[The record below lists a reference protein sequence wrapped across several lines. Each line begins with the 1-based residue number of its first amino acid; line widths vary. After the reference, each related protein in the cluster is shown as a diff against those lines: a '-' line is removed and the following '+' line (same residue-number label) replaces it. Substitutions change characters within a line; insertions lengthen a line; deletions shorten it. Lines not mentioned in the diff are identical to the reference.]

1 MASKLNVSRRSFLK
15 IAAATAAVGAA
26 TGAVSQ
32 AHTALAETGN
42 PESSDVR
49 HIRTTCRGC
58 GKMECGVWV
67 TVENGRAIKIEGD
80 ESSKTSNGNCC
91 TKSQSSIQAAYHP
104 DRLHYPMKRTTPK
117 GDQDCGWE
125 RISWD
130 EAYKMAADGL
140 NAVKEKYGR
149 QSVMDQGGTSRM
161 YGMAN
166 YMLGAAFGGKNRVAA
181 AQICK
186 GPRREAGALTIENGF
201 HFMSVEDMPKVYLMW
216 GTDQSQSNYDTSCRT
231 VVDAAQRAE
240 KYIVVDPRLS
250 NSAKEADYHLAL
262 RPATDGAM
270 ALGWMHIIMRDD
282 LHDDLLVKRWTNAP
296 FLYCEEIERT
306 GWTGVTN
313 NTSPL
318 FEVRTRLLKES
329 DLVEGGD
336 PKKFM
341 VWDNLHDRLTYFDAN
356 EEGDH
361 AGMWEGQTEYD
372 YPTAGYEYERGGWVP
387 DPMPFPVDI
396 DPALWGEFDV
406 ALKDGRTVKVKP
418 VWQKLWDDSVS
429 EYTPERTGEICDVD
443 PQLIEDACKL
453 WATRIDPSMGNGGIN
468 VNLAPEQ
475 GGRAVQNFRTIFLLA
490 VITGNYDIPA
500 GNRGV
505 TTQLTKAGILEVPTA
520 GKTFEEM
527 AAPKTQVSNWD
538 SRADICGA
546 DKFPMT
552 RWWTQWCDAT
562 SIWDACHTGEPYP
575 IKACI
580 VSASDFMNQ
589 SNSIYAWEALQQ
601 MDFLLQI
608 DLWDVPGTG
617 MADVLL
623 PAQHWLEIPGFP
635 RASQGASGGIGCMQH
650 CIEAPAE
657 AQFEGEI
664 VCGIYRAAG
673 IPFFLDDGK
682 GDPYTWDA
690 ERYLDWTVS
699 AMGVSWKELA
709 DRFQNEGWIE
719 AKKEYP
725 ERWGTYRRYSM
736 GYLRGADSA
745 FGFKDASASELSNV
759 QGTNMPTM
767 KMEVWSTILES
778 CIDAEALPAYEESP
792 LSPVSTPELFEEY
805 PFNMTSGRR
814 IPVYFHSEHRQLPWC
829 REQWPVPRM
838 EINPEDARELG
849 LEQGDWVWIE
859 TPWGKVRETVDLFY
873 GIKRGVINA
882 EHQWW
887 YPELH
892 QADRGFKLSCLNIVN
907 DQYAQDPISGATQMR
922 GLPAKVYKATP
933 ENSPFGNPVPCGDD
947 GTPIITDSS
956 DPRLKEWL
964 PDYEGRG

>member
-1 MASKLNVSRRSFLK
+1 MAKKLNLSRRSFLK
-15 IAAATAAVGAA
+15 AAVATATAATVGSSFA
-26 TGAVSQ
+26 TTS
-32 AHTALAETGN
+32 ALAETEE
-42 PESSDVR
+42 PQVEDDIR
-49 HIRTTCRGC
+49 RIRTTCRGC

-67 TVENGRAIKIEGD
+67 TVKNGRAIAIEGD

-91 TKSQSSIQAAYHP
+91 TKSQASLQAAYHP
-104 DRLHYPMKRTTPK
+104 DRLQYPMKRTTPK
-117 GDQDCGWE
+117 GDQDCGWQ

-130 EAYKMAADGL
+130 EAYELVAQGL
-140 NAVKEKYGR
+140 TQVQEKYG
-149 QSVMDQGGTSRM
+149 SNSIMHQGGTSRM

-166 YMLGAAFGGKNRVAA
+166 YLIGAAFGAKNCVAA

-201 HFMSVEDMPKVYLMW
+201 HFMSVEDMPKVYVMW
-216 GTDQSQSNYDTSCRT
+216 GTDQTQSNYDTSCRT
-231 VVDAAQRAE
+231 VVEAAQRAE
-240 KYIVVDPRLS
+240 KFIVVDPRLS
-250 NSAKEADYHLAL
+250 NSAKEADYHLAI

-270 ALGWMHIIMRDD
+270 FLGWTHIVMRDE
-282 LHDDLLVKRWTNAP
+282 LYDDLLVKRWTNAP
-296 FLYCEEIERT
+296 FLYCEDIDRT
-306 GWTGVTN
+306 GWIGVSN
-313 NTSPL
+313 NTSKA
-318 FEVRTRLLKES
+318 FDMKTRLLKES

-341 VWDNLHDRLTYFDAN
+341 VWDNINDKLTYFDAN

-372 YPTAGYEYERGGWVP
+372 YPTTGYEYERGGWVP

-396 DPALWGEFDV
+396 DPALWGEFEV
-406 ALKDGRTVKVKP
+406 TLKDGRTVKVKP
-418 VWQKLWDDSVS
+418 VWQKYWDDSV
-429 EYTPERTGEICDVD
+429 EEMTPEKVGEICGVD
-443 PQLIEDACKL
+443 PQLIEDSCKA
-453 WATRIDPSMGNGGIN
+453 WAVRIDPAQGNGGIN

-475 GGRAVQNFRTIFLLA
+475 GGRAIQNFRAGFILA

-505 TTQLTKAGILEVPTA
+505 TTQLTKAGILEVPTGGRTTPRDPDA
-520 GKTFEEM
+520 E
-527 AAPKTQVSNWD
+527 PVSNWD
-538 SRADICGA
+538 ARADICGA
-546 DKFPMT
+546 EKFPMT

-562 SIWDACHTGEPYP
+562 SVWDACHTGEPYP

-601 MDFLLQI
+601 MDFLMQI
-608 DLWDVPGTG
+608 DLWDVPGAG
-617 MADVLL
+617 MADVLM

-635 RASQGASGGIGCMQH
+635 RASQGASGGIGAMQH
-650 CIEAPAE
+650 CIEAPGE
-657 AQFEGEI
+657 AQFEGET

-673 IPFFLDDGK
+673 IPFFNDDGK
-682 GDPYTWDA
+682 GDVYTWDA

-699 AMGVSWKELA
+699 AMGVTWKELTE
-709 DRFQNEGWIE
+709 RFQNEGWIE

-745 FGFKDASASELSNV
+745 FGFKDAGASELSNIP
-759 QGTNMPTM
+759 GTNMPTM
-767 KMEVWSTILES
+767 KMEIWSTILES
-778 CIDAEALPAYEESP
+778 CIDSEELPTYEEPP
-792 LSPVSTPELFEEY
+792 LSPVTMPDVYEEY

-838 EINPEDARELG
+838 EINPEDAAELG

-887 YPELH
+887 YPEFH

-907 DQYAQDPISGATQMR
+907 NQYAQDPISGATQMR

-933 ENSPFGNPVPCGDD
+933 ENSPFNNPVPCDD
-947 GTPIITDSS
+947 NGVEIISSSS
-956 DPRLKEWL
+956 DPRLKEWERT
-964 PDYEGRG
+964 YEGRE